1 MQASS
6 SSVSSYGW
14 RQRLTVWLESSLF
27 ANSITALILLN
38 AIILGVETSA
48 VAQERAG
55 QWLSLVNQVI
65 LVAFTAEIALKLVA
79 FGPRLNGANPGRL
92 SMCARSLVSSAVYS
106 GLMTMPSG
114 VCHTNSSAVRPLV
127 SFLTNDCQSV
137 IAGPFLSVIALSTFL
152 ARCL

>member
-6 SSVSSYGW
+6 SSVPSYGW

-55 QWLSLVNQVI
+55 QWLTLVTQVI
-65 LVAFTAEIALKLVA
+65 LVGLTAAIWPNAGAL
-79 FGPRLNGANPGRL
+79 GRDF
-92 SMCARSLVSSAVYS
+92 SA
-106 GLMTMPSG
+106 
-114 VCHTNSSAVRPLV
+114 A
-127 SFLTNDCQSV
+127 
-137 IAGPFLSVIALSTFL
+137 A
-152 ARCL
+152 